1 MEIEEKK
8 SYMYRRIW
16 RQNNNNNNKSQVRCP
31 RLPFTLWIYEEKKS
45 KVPYR
50 NQIASNP
57 RLGNALESWC
67 TTVQHHAVESG
78 HHRRRLFERNPLSA
92 WQKPFRKSR
101 KLSGTGWIIA
111 EELWSEMRRSV
122 LHSWAKKNLLIA
134 SNPRN
139 KNFKCC
145 RNCVCRWLRC

>member
-1 MEIEEKK
+1 
-8 SYMYRRIW
+8 
-16 RQNNNNNNKSQVRCP
+16 
-31 RLPFTLWIYEEKKS
+31 
-45 KVPYR
+45 
-50 NQIASNP
+50 
-57 RLGNALESWC
+57 
-67 TTVQHHAVESG
+67 VQHHAVESG

-134 SNPRN
+134 AILATKTSSAAGIVFVDGCGANVPSD
-139 KNFKCC
+139 CSS
-145 RNCVCRWLRC
+145 